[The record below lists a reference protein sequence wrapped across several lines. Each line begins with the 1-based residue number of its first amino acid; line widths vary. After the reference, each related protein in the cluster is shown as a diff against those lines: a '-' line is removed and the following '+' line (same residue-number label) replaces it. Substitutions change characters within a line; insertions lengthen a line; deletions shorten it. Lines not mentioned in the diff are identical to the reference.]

1 VLERLRYFIR
11 RLVANMRQSPVLTA
25 ATILT
30 VTVSLTIVAVF
41 ALLAVNIER
50 LGEAWSS
57 EVQVVAYLENPPAS
71 QVFAEWRE
79 KLQNLPEVMEVSY
92 ISPEEAMDLFS
103 DSLGQER
110 DMLRGVE
117 PNILPASLEISLVPE
132 SRTPAGVSAVVD
144 FLRNSLGF
152 DDLHYGQAWLEK
164 FESFMILLRL
174 SGMVLGTI
182 LMAAT
187 LFIIFNTIRLTLFAR
202 RDELDIM
209 ALVGATPFFIKAPYV
224 LEGAVQGAV
233 GGLMALGIVWA
244 LFRLVLHDGL
254 QALLLSPGAFNII
267 FLSPSHQAVLVFGG
281 FLLGVFGSLGSLRKF
296 VKV

>member
-1 VLERLRYFIR
+1 
-11 RLVANMRQSPVLTA
+11 MRQSPVLTA

-57 EVQVVAYLENPPAS
+57 EVQVVAYLQDPPAS
-71 QVFAEWRE
+71 EELDEWRE
-79 KLQNLPEVMEVSY
+79 KLLDLPEVTAVAY
-92 ISPEEAMDLFS
+92 ISPEKALELFR
-103 DSLGQER
+103 DRLGQEG

-117 PNILPASLEISLVPE
+117 PDILPASLEVSLVTE
-132 SRTPAGVSAVVD
+132 SRNPIGVRSVVD
-144 FLRNSLGF
+144 FLRDTLGL

-164 FESFMILLRL
+164 FESFMVLLRL

-224 LEGAVQGAV
+224 LEGAVQGAA

-254 QALLLSPGAFNII
+254 QALLLSPGAFNVI
-267 FLSPSHQAVLVFGG
+267 FLSPAHQAMLVFGG

-296 VKV
+296 VRV